1 MCMKFNQSR
10 SLLPRPVQPAKLAA
24 LVLSKR
30 NLASRNEIGIWPFVY
45 SYFEKAWRKKST
57 RQSRKALWKNR
68 GLGYLGHGLLDTSY
82 LATELKPAGYL
93 FLINIQSYL
102 LFLV

>member
-1 MCMKFNQSR
+1 MKFNQSR

-45 SYFEKAWRKKST
+45 SYFEKERARDNPE
-57 RQSRKALWKNR
+57 RYCEKNR